1 MTRIKT
7 MGKKE
12 KKGAAE
18 NKRQV
23 KTGVILSGRLPHNQ
37 PSGNQ
42 NTRIK
47 I

>member
-12 KKGAAE
+12 KKRAAE

-23 KTGVILSGRLPHNQ
+23 KTGVILSRRLLYIINLPETKTQ
-37 PSGNQ
+37 E
-42 NTRIK
+42 
-47 I
+47 